1 LYFCGKICVYSINKS
16 GDKGGVLKKEQCRNS
31 SIYHGLNAAKILHEQ
46 IDLTVF
52 LHFIV
57 VGCFFFCKK

>member
-16 GDKGGVLKKEQCRNS
+16 GDKGGVLKKSNVEILRF
-31 SIYHGLNAAKILHEQ
+31 YHGLNAAKILHEQ